1 MEHYGSYWLK
11 PGVVR
16 QEQQITVCLLQTMI
30 SRYLGLPAATLMW
43 LWLTSVTAIYGVWWH
58 FDALHIG
65 LTATPTAYI
74 ERNTFEFYK
83 CTGEQPDFSVIQD
96 AFRTSIWF
104 PIVLP
109 LVSPRLLLKALMLMM
124 STMTQQ
130 VLSGSGRMRTP
141 TAK

>member
-1 MEHYGSYWLK
+1 
-11 PGVVR
+11 
-16 QEQQITVCLLQTMI
+16 
-30 SRYLGLPAATLMW
+30 MW
-43 LWLTSVTAIYGVWWH
+43 LWLTECHRSIYGVWQKALTH

-83 CTGEQPDFSVIQD
+83 CTGEQPDFSTQ
-96 AFRTSIWF
+96 FRMPLRTSIWF

-124 STMTQQ
+124 STTIQQ
-130 VLSGSGRMRTP
+130 GFERKWTNEFLSP
-141 TAK
+141 K